1 MIFVSKE
8 DEESGEEEYEEEAHE
23 APLKS
28 LEMVFLPTP
37 PAFVFLAFECKDDD
51 VDEHKLSPSE

>member
-8 DEESGEEEYEEEAHE
+8 DEESGEEEYEEEAHD
-23 APLKS
+23 ALLKS

-37 PAFVFLAFECKDDD
+37 AFVFLAFECTDDD
-51 VDEHKLSPSE
+51 VDEHTLSPSE

>member
-28 LEMVFLPTP
+28 LEMVFLLPT

>member
-23 APLKS
+23 ALLKS
-28 LEMVFLPTP
+28 LVVLFLPT

>member
-8 DEESGEEEYEEEAHE
+8 AEESGEEEYEEEAHE
-23 APLKS
+23 ALLKS
-28 LEMVFLPTP
+28 LVVLFLPT

>member
-8 DEESGEEEYEEEAHE
+8 DEESGEEEYEEEAHD
-23 APLKS
+23 ALLKS
-28 LEMVFLPTP
+28 LEMVFLPTL
-37 PAFVFLAFECKDDD
+37 AFVFLAFECKDDD

>member
-23 APLKS
+23 ALLKS
-28 LEMVFLPTP
+28 LEMLFVFLP
-37 PAFVFLAFECKDDD
+37 PAFVFLAFAFKDDD
-51 VDEHKLSPSE
+51 VDEPSE

>member
-8 DEESGEEEYEEEAHE
+8 EEESGEEEYEEEEHE
-23 APLKS
+23 ALLKS

-37 PAFVFLAFECKDDD
+37 AFVFLAFVFKDDD
-51 VDEHKLSPSE
+51 VDEPSE